1 MVNIDE
7 MTQEMMESL
16 AFSDNEKKALAAARE
31 KPIVFDEECP
41 ETTPEQAVKFRRVNP
56 PRNRIGKRA

>member
-16 AFSDNEKKALAAARE
+16 AFSDNEKKELAAARE